1 MTGYTRKFKE
11 NTTMTLRVKDEQLLK
26 NYNKIWE
33 KIEKLMRRDFESKTV
48 YGNDDKYI
56 KTKIRIYAGNLITNF
71 HNKKYQKKNYHAKI
85 TILNL
90 N

>member
-1 MTGYTRKFKE
+1 ME
-11 NTTMTLRVKDEQLLK
+11 K
-26 NYNKIWE
+26 N
-33 KIEKLMRRDFESKTV
+33 IEKLMRRDFESKTV

-56 KTKIRIYAGNLITNF
+56 KTKIRIYAGSLIRNF
-71 HNKKYQKKNYHAKI
+71 RNKKYQKKNYHAKI